1 MIKNANF
8 AADAEHKAFKSK
20 LMATS
25 KIEYLGGLRTK
36 CTHLK
41 SGTEILTDAPV
52 DNHGKGEAF
61 SPTDLVAT
69 AYISC
74 MMTIVGIYCNTNN
87 IEMVGGTG
95 EVTKEM
101 ASGPR
106 RIERLG
112 IELDFSMNNWSE
124 EIKEGVIQAAEAC
137 PVAKSVSEMM
147 VIDIEYIF

>member
-1 MIKNANF
+1 
-8 AADAEHKAFKSK
+8 
-20 LMATS
+20 MATS
-25 KIEYLGGLRTK
+25 RIEYLGGLRTK

-41 SGTEILTDAPV
+41 SGTEILTDAPT

-74 MMTIVGIYCNTNN
+74 MMTIVGIHCNENN

-95 EVTKEM
+95 EVNKIM

-106 RIERLG
+106 RIERLE

-124 EIKEGVIQAAEAC
+124 DIKQRIIRVAEAC
-137 PVAKSVSEMM
+137 PVAQSISEQME
-147 VIDIEYIF
+147 IDTEYIF

>member
-1 MIKNANF
+1 
-8 AADAEHKAFKSK
+8 
-20 LMATS
+20 MATAR
-25 KIEYLGGLRTK
+25 IEYLGGLRTK

-41 SGTEILTDAPV
+41 SGTEILTDAPT

-69 AYISC
+69 AYVSC
-74 MMTIVGIYCNTNN
+74 MISILGIHCNQND

-95 EVTKEM
+95 EVTKVM

-106 RIERLG
+106 RIERLE

-124 EIKEGVIQAAEAC
+124 EIQKQIIRVSEAC
-137 PVAKSVSEMM
+137 PVAKSVSEAM
-147 VIDIEYIF
+147 VVDIEYIF